1 MLGKLLGKSKK
12 KRVSDDNPFASIDLD
27 ESIDLDSGTIY
38 IDDTVD
44 ESKVVQTTEV
54 FQQAAANDPRAK
66 KIAGGGGKV
75 FLLDLNPF
83 FKSMGTR
90 KGDRAAQTFTRFCEN
105 WLSRQVAG
113 GGAFELVRNEI
124 FFFRLNLP
132 NKEAGPKA
140 VEIVNSIGQQYLRDA
155 FNANLVP
162 DMLGAVDED
171 SAMREGQIDP
181 NKAMMALEQWRKL
194 SYEQRQDLMANAWE
208 TEELPDD
215 SGTYMVEIRNER
227 PASVRVIRGP
237 ERRQKRV
244 ASYAGQEKRRRKYG
258 RRASDNPRNGAAW
271 K

>member
-12 KRVSDDNPFASIDLD
+12 KRVSDDPFASIQLD
-27 ESIDLDSGTIY
+27 ESIDLEAGTIY
-38 IDDTVD
+38 IDDTID
-44 ESKVVQTTEV
+44 ETKVVQTTEV

-83 FKSMGTR
+83 FKSMGTK
-90 KGDRAAQTFTRFCEN
+90 KGERAAQTFTRFCEN

-132 NKEAGPKA
+132 NTEAGPKA

-171 SAMREGQIDP
+171 DAMRDGRIDAS
-181 NKAMMALEQWRKL
+181 KAMVALEQWRKL
-194 SYEQRQDLMANAWE
+194 SYEQRQDLMADAWE
-208 TEELPDD
+208 TEEPPDD
-215 SGTYMVEIRNER
+215 GGTYMVEIRNER

-237 ERRQKRV
+237 ERRQKH
-244 ASYAGQEKRRRKYG
+244 AAAFAGPEKRRRKYG
-258 RRASDNPRNGAAW
+258 RRAGDNPRNGAAW